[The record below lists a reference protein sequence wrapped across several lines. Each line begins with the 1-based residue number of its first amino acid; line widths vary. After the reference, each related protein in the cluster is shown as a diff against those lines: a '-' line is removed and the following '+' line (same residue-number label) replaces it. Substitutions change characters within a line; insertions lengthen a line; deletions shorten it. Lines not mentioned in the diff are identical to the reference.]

1 MMATTINNPFMV
13 EYARIKSKEIEEIE
27 DSLVKHED
35 PPSDPGKEK

>member
-27 DSLVKHED
+27 NSLVKHED
-35 PPSDPGKEK
+35 MQTDPDKEK

>member
-13 EYARIKSKEIEEIE
+13 EYARIKSKQIEEIE

-35 PPSDPGKEK
+35 IPTDPEQGK